1 MAYTIVISGRHRK
14 PHTDMYKEIRND
26 CDYDGYELYAD
37 LSYCFGLKILIPLF
51 CVADCTCTVTEL

>member
-1 MAYTIVISGRHRK
+1 
-14 PHTDMYKEIRND
+14 MYKEIRND